1 MNGEIADLRQQS
13 MLVTGLS
20 VVIPSYNAASWL
32 PETIQKTK
40 DAIEKA
46 ALPKYEIIVV
56 DDGSTDDTS
65 DVVNNLQ
72 RKNKKIIYLSHPNAG
87 RFLTRKAGLEA
98 AKFKRVLFVDTRT
111 WIDEDAL
118 VFLESQLTSHR
129 DRIIWNSHINVA
141 KKGNIIAR
149 FGDVLTQVGWRR
161 YFRKPRLV
169 SYGLDDF
176 DYYPK
181 GTGLFTAPTSVL
193 KEAVKWFESVTS
205 DVRNSSDDTLL
216 IRHIA
221 THHRIWLSPQYGGTY
236 FARTTLR
243 GFIKHSYF
251 RGQFF
256 IDGFFRPGTRFYYP
270 LIVFLLMSPVV
281 FLIFLLYPTAFAYLL
296 LVASIAWAAL
306 SLVLLGFGFGWD
318 ALAFFVLAPIFA
330 AIYSLGIWRAVI
342 RIIKEN
348 IWH

>member
-40 DAIEKA
+40 NAIEKA

-65 DVVNNLQ
+65 DVVKNLQ

-221 THHRIWLSPQYGGTY
+221 THHRIWLSPQYSGTY

-256 IDGFFRPGTRFYYP
+256 VDGFLRKGTRFYWP
-270 LIVFLLMSPVV
+270 I
-281 FLIFLLYPTAFAYLL
+281 I
-296 LVASIAWAAL
+296 
-306 SLVLLGFGFGWD
+306 
-318 ALAFFVLAPIFA
+318 FFVLASIAILVSILVSPALLLPFIALVFFA
-330 AIYSLGIWRAVI
+330 NIMVSIALLFLWVESRDVIAFFLLSSLFGVCYGVGILRGVLR
-342 RIIKEN
+342 RIQ
-348 IWH
+348 